1 MHRKIL
7 NKKQKWNRVQGQTSA
22 RKMKLGMSVRGK
34 TKEEDGRS
42 RILLVV
48 GGSADWVFKGGGG
61 GGRCPG
67 GPPERNRKPPACYS
81 QHLPQFFWGAL
92 GGKIGIFTNTINS
105 QKKNNKLNINSIP
118 QVTSKFQVDL
128 ILFWISTNG
137 SNLFSNTI
145 HCLLT
150 KQLIPKPCKKSMN
163 RWTHFTFN

>member
-1 MHRKIL
+1 
-7 NKKQKWNRVQGQTSA
+7 
-22 RKMKLGMSVRGK
+22 MKLGMSVRGK

-128 ILFWISTNG
+128 ILF
-137 SNLFSNTI
+137 
-145 HCLLT
+145 
-150 KQLIPKPCKKSMN
+150 
-163 RWTHFTFN
+163 